1 MYSLILF
8 FILFIN
14 CYQVSHFGQ
23 ITNHCLLE
31 DRKHL
36 VPCLDSSS
44 NYLSSS
50 HLYYDLSSAHLRY
63 QYSRLASPMRLKSEP
78 LFAEIWLAVFKT
90 KTVLVKYEKYGTL
103 SICDYGVKQRQP
115 HLKRIDWYKQT
126 KAEADC
132 YILMNGAGWVKIGSG
147 NCLMVSKQSYLW
159 GGLLS
164 DISSVLWS

>member
-1 MYSLILF
+1 MYSQILF

-103 SICDYGVKQRQP
+103 SICDYGVKQS
-115 HLKRIDWYKQT
+115 HISSALI
-126 KAEADC
+126 
-132 YILMNGAGWVKIGSG
+132 
-147 NCLMVSKQSYLW
+147 
-159 GGLLS
+159 
-164 DISSVLWS
+164 DISKLKLKQNVTFWWWRLFLGGFFRT